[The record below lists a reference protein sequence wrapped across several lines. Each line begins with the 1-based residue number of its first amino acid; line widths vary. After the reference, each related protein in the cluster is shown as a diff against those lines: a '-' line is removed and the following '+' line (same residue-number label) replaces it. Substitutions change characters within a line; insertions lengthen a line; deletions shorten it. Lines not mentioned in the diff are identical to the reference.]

1 MIIRPFGLVV
11 SENLQDMTTLQIF
24 RDLQEDDN
32 VSNTII
38 ELKNVWKIYQLGEVE
53 VHALKGI
60 NLKIKKEEFVA
71 IMGPS
76 GSGKSTLLH
85 MIGVL
90 DRPTSGKIYLDGTD
104 ISKLN
109 DSELAR
115 LRGKKIGFVFQFFN
129 LYPTLNAQ
137 ENVELPMLIL
147 ERDRKE
153 REKKSSKLL
162 KTVGLEKRAEHLPSQ
177 LSGGE
182 RQRVA
187 VARALANAP
196 PLLLADEPTGNLDT
210 KTGIEI
216 MNFLKMLQKEEK
228 ITIVMVTHE
237 DHIAKCAKR
246 AIRLKDGKIVDGG

>member
-1 MIIRPFGLVV
+1 
-11 SENLQDMTTLQIF
+11 MTTLQISQ
-24 RDLQEDDN
+24 DLPEDDD

-38 ELKNVWKIYQLGEVE
+38 ELKNVWKIYQLGETE
-53 VHALKGI
+53 VQALRDVD
-60 NLKIKKEEFVA
+60 LKIKKEEFVA

-129 LYPTLNAQ
+129 LYPTLSAR
-137 ENVELPMLIL
+137 ENIELPMRIL
-147 ERDRKE
+147 KRHRDE

-162 KTVGLEKRAEHLPSQ
+162 KTVGLENRAEHLPSQ

-187 VARALANAP
+187 ISRALANDP
-196 PLLLADEPTGNLDT
+196 PLLLADEPTGNLDS
-210 KTGIEI
+210 KSGEEI
-216 MNFLKMLQKEEK
+216 MKFLNKLQEEEK
-228 ITIVMVTHE
+228 VTVVMVTHE
-237 DHIAKCAKR
+237 EHIAKHAER
-246 AIRLKDGKIVDGG
+246 IIRLKDGKIVDGG

>member
-1 MIIRPFGLVV
+1 MKPIISL
-11 SENLQDMTTLQIF
+11 ENIRKT
-24 RDLQEDDN
+24 
-32 VSNTII
+32 
-38 ELKNVWKIYQLGEVE
+38 YQLGEIE
-53 VHALKGI
+53 VNALRDVD
-60 NLKIKKEEFVA
+60 LKIEKEEFIA

-85 MIGVL
+85 MIGCL

-115 LRGKKIGFVFQFFN
+115 LRGEKIGFVFQFFN
-129 LYPTLNAQ
+129 LYPTLNAR

-153 REKKSSKLL
+153 REIKSSKLL
-162 KTVGLEKRAEHLPSQ
+162 KIVGLEKRADHLPSQ

-187 VARALANAP
+187 ISRALANDP

-210 KTGIEI
+210 KAGSEI
-216 MNFLKMLQKEEK
+216 MKFLDKLQEEEK
-228 ITIVMVTHE
+228 VTVVMVTHE
-237 DHIAKCAKR
+237 EHIAKYAER
-246 AIRLKDGKIVDGG
+246 VVYLKDGKIVKGG

>member
-1 MIIRPFGLVV
+1 MKER
-11 SENLQDMTTLQIF
+11 T
-24 RDLQEDDN
+24 
-32 VSNTII
+32 TII
-38 ELKNVWKIYQLGEVE
+38 ELKNVSKIYQLGEVE
-53 VHALKGI
+53 VHALRNVDFKV
-60 NLKIKKEEFVA
+60 KKEEFVA

-90 DRPTSGKIYLDGTD
+90 DRPTSGKIYLDGID

-129 LYPTLNAQ
+129 LYPTLSAR
-137 ENVELPMLIL
+137 ENIELPMLIL
-147 ERDRKE
+147 ERDKDE
-153 REKKSSKLL
+153 RETKSSKLL

-187 VARALANAP
+187 ISRALANDP
-196 PLLLADEPTGNLDT
+196 PLLLADEPTGNLDS
-210 KTGIEI
+210 KSGEEI
-216 MNFLKMLQKEEK
+216 MKFMDKLQKEEK
-228 ITIVMVTHE
+228 VTVVMVTHE
-237 DHIAKCAKR
+237 QHIAKYAER
-246 AIRLKDGKIVDGG
+246 IIRLKDGKIVDGG